1 MERYQQAREAA
12 EKEALLLQEEQVRAA
27 QEAVRQLIEQ
37 NRPRVERRE
46 QLHSEKLD
54 QRRQKEV
61 HPQ

>member
-1 MERYQQAREAA
+1 M
-12 EKEALLLQEEQVRAA
+12 LLQEEQVRAV

-61 HPQ
+61 YPQ